1 MKLRKV
7 HRVPLSDAALEVF
20 RSLAAVRIPGVD
32 HIFAGASRGRRAGQR
47 GPQALR
53 RAMEKL
59 GRRAYDPHGFRSTFS
74 DWAHETTDYPH
85 ELIEKA
91 LAHQVGTKVAR
102 DYWRSEMI
110 EKRQPLMAD
119 WARYCASGAAVVPF
133 PALATRH

>member
-1 MKLRKV
+1 MRGSFSPASSARRARSIPLRRDVSEVDLDKRVWTRPADHMKLRKV

-32 HIFAGASRGRRAGQR
+32 HIFAGASRGRRAGQL

-74 DWAHETTDYPH
+74 D
-85 ELIEKA
+85 
-91 LAHQVGTKVAR
+91 
-102 DYWRSEMI
+102 
-110 EKRQPLMAD
+110 
-119 WARYCASGAAVVPF
+119 
-133 PALATRH
+133 